1 MNGGKGFL
9 ARWSRRKRVAAA
21 TEEGAAPPPVASR
34 QPTLG
39 DHPGDS
45 SAASSNRLSNL
56 PSAQNES
63 LFDLGAL
70 PSIESI
76 AADTDI
82 RGFLAQGVPTEVARE
97 ALRRAWVADPKVRD
111 FVGLADY
118 DWDFNA
124 PGSMAGFGALE
135 MSDDLRRIAAAIIRP
150 APAPEAPNG
159 TVDGDVPSRAAVGE
173 RISAPIAVQ
182 GGPAEAE
189 APQRDVGSDHG
200 PSLAAQVSLETEKSQ
215 LVVRR
220 RHGGALPKLPASS

>member
-1 MNGGKGFL
+1 
-9 ARWSRRKRVAAA
+9 
-21 TEEGAAPPPVASR
+21 
-34 QPTLG
+34 
-39 DHPGDS
+39 
-45 SAASSNRLSNL
+45 
-56 PSAQNES
+56 
-63 LFDLGAL
+63 LFDLATL
-70 PSIESI
+70 PPIASI

-150 APAPEAPNG
+150 APAPEASDG
-159 TVDGDVPSRAAVGE
+159 TVDGDVPARAAMGE
-173 RISAPIAVQ
+173 RISDLVTVQ
-182 GGPAEAE
+182 SGPAD
-189 APQRDVGSDHG
+189 APRRDEGSNCG
-200 PSLAAQVSLETEKSQ
+200 PRLAQEVSFETEKSQ

-220 RHGGALPKLPASS
+220 RHGGALPK